1 MKDKTKK
8 QKKKGERTED
18 RSILLG
24 IGFYCFEW
32 RLVWYMKR
40 EREAA

>member
-1 MKDKTKK
+1 MKEKK
-8 QKKKGERTED
+8 KRKGERTED
-18 RSILLG
+18 RWILLG
-24 IGFYCFEW
+24 IGSYCFEW